1 MMRMYQAVEMN
12 IPTSDGGASR
22 VMRGMSGVGS
32 MTRSAPGRRMRST
45 QTLIERGKNQQQRV
59 RGGAARD
66 SRDSDLAK

>member
-12 IPTSDGGASR
+12 IPTSDGGAS
-22 VMRGMSGVGS
+22 RGMSGVGS

-59 RGGAARD
+59 RGGAARG